1 MARYTLDTSMQDDM
15 LPLVKARRGENRMR
29 FVNLAL
35 TTDGAP
41 VDLTGTTVTF
51 NGLTAGNTKVIIN
64 VTTDD
69 ATKGYITVVFP
80 KNAFS
85 APGWYKEAYISIAKP
100 TADPASITTASFRIK
115 VFDNVDL
122 SAEDAENVITV
133 LDSTLGKL
141 VDDTKQTLD
150 KAIVDMTGQFSAT
163 QDKINAMNTQIG
175 GINTTLTNTQKAI
188 NNLSLNMIKG
198 TITNSIDSIY
208 NAGWYA
214 VKNASATG
222 LGTGLNGMLLVTGN
236 KADGGVA
243 TGTFQVFIDNRN
255 MVWYRHDGGTWDV
268 IGNNNII
275 DASTLDVNSVVELA
289 RRQVK
294 VYGDKS
300 IRTYYLGVKDFSD
313 LPNGFNKKWTHLTI
327 EIFNSDTFFTVQH
340 YDGGIATSSVSL
352 SSGSLRPWQVTS
364 STREMTAGTYSELA
378 ANLSQNIGTFTT
390 SNVNLSDSPYL
401 TGGAGTIVVQSSSY
415 TGNNGTITVYPS
427 GQYAPTFVAH
437 VQNGV
442 ILEWNQVDNSVIRPT
457 GTYKIADVILKLID
471 LKVQNFKLRFDTD
484 TKPSDLPTEA
494 TGYGIIN
501 VDIMRGRAV
510 LTMHDDGNNYF
521 VGLLPTS
528 GTDIQWKKVTTA

>member
-51 NGLTAGNTKVIIN
+51 NGLTAGDTKVIIN

-85 APGWYKEAYISIAKP
+85 APGWYKEAYISISKP
-100 TADPASITTASFRIK
+100 SADPASITTASFRIK

-133 LDSTLGKL
+133 LDSTLDKL

-163 QDKINAMNTQIG
+163 QDKINTINTQIG
-175 GINTTLTNTQKAI
+175 EINTTLTNTQTAI

-198 TITNSIDSIY
+198 TITDSIDSVY

-222 LGTGLNGMLLVTGN
+222 LGTGLNGMLLVAGN

-243 TGTFQVFIDNRN
+243 AGTFQVFIDNRN
-255 MVWYRHDGGTWDV
+255 MIWYRHDGGTWEV
-268 IGNNNII
+268 IGNTNVI
-275 DASTLDVNSVVELA
+275 DASTIDVNSVVELA
-289 RRQVK
+289 RRQIN
-294 VYGDKS
+294 VYGDRS
-300 IRTYYLGVKDFSD
+300 IRTYYLGGKDFSD
-313 LPNGFNKKWTHLTI
+313 LPNGFNKMWAHLTLDAFSTDVFI
-327 EIFNSDTFFTVQH
+327 TVRN
-340 YDGGIATSSVSL
+340 YDGGIATGSVSL
-352 SSGSLRPWQVTS
+352 HSNSLRPWQIFTQKRDFTNTTFAQTAKDMVTNQG
-364 STREMTAGTYSELA
+364 EWKG
-378 ANLSQNIGTFTT
+378 NL
-390 SNVNLSDSPYL
+390 NLPDSPYTSDT
-401 TGGAGTIVVQSSSY
+401 TGTIDVEAINSTRGTIKLYSISPYNPTYMAKVVGNTISEWIMISSGSFRPTGAWSIKDYIQSSLAKKVVSLNMNYNGNAPTDAPVGAGTAGLFTSETVDTVTYIKLKDNLANQW
-415 TGNNGTITVYPS
+415 NGTLS
-427 GQYAPTFVAH
+427 GGA
-437 VQNGV
+437 
-442 ILEWNQVDNSVIRPT
+442 
-457 GTYKIADVILKLID
+457 
-471 LKVQNFKLRFDTD
+471 
-484 TKPSDLPTEA
+484 
-494 TGYGIIN
+494 
-501 VDIMRGRAV
+501 
-510 LTMHDDGNNYF
+510 LT
-521 VGLLPTS
+521 
-528 GTDIQWKKVTTA
+528 WKKVTQS

>member
-85 APGWYKEAYISIAKP
+85 APGWYKEAYISISKP
-100 TADPASITTASFRIK
+100 SADPASITTASFRIK

-141 VDDTKQTLD
+141 VDDTKKTLD

-163 QDKINAMNTQIG
+163 QDNINAMNEQLG

-198 TITNSIDSIY
+198 TITDTIDSVY

-222 LGTGLNGMLLVTGN
+222 LGTGLNGMLLVAGN

-243 TGTFQVFIDNRN
+243 AGTFQVFIDNRN
-255 MVWYRHDGGTWDV
+255 MIWYRHDGGAWEV
-268 IGNNNII
+268 IGNTNVI

-289 RRQVK
+289 RRQIN
-294 VYGDKS
+294 VYGDRS
-300 IRTYYLGVKDFSD
+300 IRTYYLGGKDLSD
-313 LPNGFNKKWTHLTI
+313 LPNGFNKMWAHLTLDAFSTDVFI
-327 EIFNSDTFFTVQH
+327 TVRN

-352 SSGSLRPWQVTS
+352 SSGSLRPWQVFTQIRDFTNTTFAETAKNMVTNRGEWKGNLNLPDGPYPS
-364 STREMTAGTYSELA
+364 DTTGTIDVEAINSTRGTIKLYS
-378 ANLSQNIGTFTT
+378 I
-390 SNVNLSDSPYL
+390 SPYNPAYMAKVVGNTISEWITISSGSFRPNATWSIKDYIQSSL
-401 TGGAGTIVVQSSSY
+401 AKKVVSLNMNYNGNAPTDAPVGAGTAGLFTSETVDTVTYIKLKDNLANQW
-415 TGNNGTITVYPS
+415 NGTLS
-427 GQYAPTFVAH
+427 G
-437 VQNGV
+437 
-442 ILEWNQVDNSVIRPT
+442 
-457 GTYKIADVILKLID
+457 GT
-471 LKVQNFKLRFDTD
+471 
-484 TKPSDLPTEA
+484 
-494 TGYGIIN
+494 
-501 VDIMRGRAV
+501 
-510 LTMHDDGNNYF
+510 LT
-521 VGLLPTS
+521 
-528 GTDIQWKKVTTA
+528 WKKVTQS

>member
-1 MARYTLDTSMQDDM
+1 MTRYTLDTSMQDDM

-141 VDDTKQTLD
+141 VEDTKKTLD

-163 QDKINAMNTQIG
+163 QDNINAMNEQLG
-175 GINTTLTNTQKAI
+175 GISTTLTNTQNAI

-198 TITNSIDSIY
+198 TITDTIDSIY

-222 LGTGLNGMLLVTGN
+222 IGTGLNGLLVVIGN
-236 KADGGVA
+236 KTTGGTTA
-243 TGTFQVFIDNRN
+243 GTFQIYIDNKGVVYVRN
-255 MVWYRHDGGTWDV
+255 NGGKWLSLDNSAPKDISNDT
-268 IGNNNII
+268 
-275 DASTLDVNSVVELA
+275 DVNSVWEIGK
-289 RRQVK
+289 RQVSEL
-294 VYGDKS
+294 GDS
-300 IRTYYLGVKDFSD
+300 VRWYYLGTKD
-313 LPNGFNKKWTHLTI
+313 LPDLPTGFNKQQSRLQVSV
-327 EIFNSDTFFTVQH
+327 FSSDMFFTVYH
-340 YDGGIATSSVSL
+340 YNGGVAFTSAT
-352 SSGSLRPWQVTS
+352 PTTFQTWQVTS
-364 STREMTAGTYSELA
+364 NTREMTAGTYSELA

-390 SNVNLSDSPYL
+390 SNVKLSDSPYCV
-401 TGGAGTIVVQSSSY
+401 GGVGTIVVQSGFPSA
-415 TGNNGTITVYPS
+415 NNGTITVYPS
-427 GQYAPTFVAH
+427 GHYAPTFVAH

-471 LKVQNFKLRFDTD
+471 LKVQNFKLRFDTG
-484 TKPSDLPTEA
+484 TKPSDRPTEA

-501 VDIMRGRAV
+501 VDIMTGRAV

>member
-85 APGWYKEAYISIAKP
+85 APGWYKEAYISITKP

-141 VDDTKQTLD
+141 VDETKQTLD

-163 QDKINAMNTQIG
+163 QDNINAMNEQLG
-175 GINTTLTNTQKAI
+175 GIGTTLTNTQTAI

-198 TITNSIDSIY
+198 TITDSIDSVY

-222 LGTGLNGMLLVTGN
+222 IGRGLNGMLLVTGN
-236 KADGGVA
+236 KVDGGVA
-243 TGTFQVFIDNRN
+243 DGTFQVFIDNRN
-255 MVWYRHDGGTWDV
+255 MIWYRHDGGAWDV
-268 IGNNNII
+268 IGNTNVI
-275 DASTLDVNSVVELA
+275 DASTIDLNSVGELA
-289 RRQVK
+289 HRQVNL
-294 VYGDKS
+294 YGDKS
-300 IRTYYLGVKDFSD
+300 TRTYYLGGKDFSD
-313 LPNGFNKKWTHLTI
+313 LPNGFNKMWTHLTI
-327 EIFNSDTFFTVQH
+327 EIFSTDAFFTLRH
-340 YDGGIATSSVSL
+340 YDGSFTTSNFNLTTGYLWPWQVFTQKRRDFTKATFNEIAKDMVANQGEWVGNLNLPDSPYPSNTTGTIDVEAINSTRGTIKLYSISPYNPAYMAKVVGNTISEWITI
-352 SSGSLRPWQVTS
+352 SSGSLRAAGAWSIKDYIQS
-364 STREMTAGTYSELA
+364 SLGKKVVSLNMNYNGNAPTDAPA
-378 ANLSQNIGTFTT
+378 
-390 SNVNLSDSPYL
+390 
-401 TGGAGTIVVQSSSY
+401 GAGTAGLFTSETVDTVTYIKLKDNLANQW
-415 TGNNGTITVYPS
+415 NGTLS
-427 GQYAPTFVAH
+427 G
-437 VQNGV
+437 
-442 ILEWNQVDNSVIRPT
+442 
-457 GTYKIADVILKLID
+457 GT
-471 LKVQNFKLRFDTD
+471 
-484 TKPSDLPTEA
+484 
-494 TGYGIIN
+494 
-501 VDIMRGRAV
+501 
-510 LTMHDDGNNYF
+510 LT
-521 VGLLPTS
+521 
-528 GTDIQWKKVTTA
+528 WKKVTQS